1 MKKRLLSLCMAC
13 AMLPIAMCAQGTTQ
27 SSHHK
32 LGSNIDYPINRL
44 SPDGRYMGGWKNGVS
59 YVYDTQMN
67 QTLTTLGGDN
77 LTVYLKSI
85 NNDGSIWA
93 SRIDNEGIKYG
104 LYKDGKW
111 TDLPKPEGFS
121 GGWLRH
127 VTPDQKYTVNSYTN
141 SLSDMTLI
149 SDAFLYE
156 RKEDGTYRYRKL
168 IKPKNDCWTES
179 EVFHVDPMQISN
191 DGRIVLGHMVDGLSK
206 YIFPI
211 IWERNAAGEYEYRIK
226 GESFC
231 FNLDQPSPG
240 NPPIEEEMVTAEPG
254 TPEYEE
260 QLAQYYAAV
269 EQWNALAAAFWTGKA
284 LHGYPFMD
292 NQGTTIGTALF
303 TGEQDKGSQPLL
315 LSIADDSY
323 ALIEYYKTEP
333 FMVTSSGTAF
343 LLNRFMDGIHHNVM
357 YTLGSNEVIPFDK
370 WLKAEYD
377 LTLENEYLHGF
388 KVFVGEPAMSDDGK
402 TLAFTLKFPNGTYK
416 NHYYRLNKSLNLPT
430 SMDKLLSTNPFRVYS
445 SGKTLYTG
453 NSTPCDIRIVNT
465 NGQGVAKAENVVSS
479 LDLKHLSAGIYVAA
493 ITRDKKTEFFK
504 IVLAD

>member
-1 MKKRLLSLCMAC
+1 ME
-13 AMLPIAMCAQGTTQ
+13 
-27 SSHHK
+27 
-32 LGSNIDYPINRL
+32 
-44 SPDGRYMGGWKNGVS
+44 NGVS

-141 SLSDMTLI
+141 SLPDMTLI

-231 FNLDQPSPG
+231 FNLDQP
-240 NPPIEEEMVTAEPG
+240 
-254 TPEYEE
+254 
-260 QLAQYYAAV
+260 
-269 EQWNALAAAFWTGKA
+269 TGA
-284 LHGYPFMD
+284 
-292 NQGTTIGTALF
+292 I
-303 TGEQDKGSQPLL
+303 
-315 LSIADDSY
+315 
-323 ALIEYYKTEP
+323 
-333 FMVTSSGTAF
+333 
-343 LLNRFMDGIHHNVM
+343 
-357 YTLGSNEVIPFDK
+357 
-370 WLKAEYD
+370 
-377 LTLENEYLHGF
+377 
-388 KVFVGEPAMSDDGK
+388 
-402 TLAFTLKFPNGTYK
+402 
-416 NHYYRLNKSLNLPT
+416 LP
-430 SMDKLLSTNPFRVYS
+430 
-445 SGKTLYTG
+445 
-453 NSTPCDIRIVNT
+453 
-465 NGQGVAKAENVVSS
+465 
-479 LDLKHLSAGIYVAA
+479 
-493 ITRDKKTEFFK
+493 
-504 IVLAD
+504 